1 MMLPLLPRDNLALS
15 ILGKGGA
22 IMDYKQFYL
31 SAQGRVNRKQLWLYL
46 VLPAVVVSL
55 ILSLIDAAIG
65 TVDPESGLGLLSGLW
80 SLIILI
86 PAILIY
92 IKRFH
97 DRDKSGWWVLIG
109 LIPIIGALW
118 LLIELGFLKGTEGPN
133 RYGPP
138 VTD

>member
-1 MMLPLLPRDNLALS
+1 
-15 ILGKGGA
+15 
-22 IMDYKQFYL
+22 MDYKQFYL

>member
-118 LLIELGFLKGTEGPN
+118 LLIELGFLKGTDGPN

>member
-1 MMLPLLPRDNLALS
+1 LPRDNLALS